1 MTTRIITTTLPL
13 GEMIARYH
21 GADGLT
27 GAEEL
32 RPELTEAQK
41 NKLGAMIILWHR
53 AMRGGAGVD
62 NPRC

>member
-1 MTTRIITTTLPL
+1 MPKIITTTLPL

-21 GADGLT
+21 GAEGD
-27 GAEEL
+27 

-41 NKLGAMIILWHR
+41 NQLGAMIILWHR

-62 NPRC
+62 NPRMGV